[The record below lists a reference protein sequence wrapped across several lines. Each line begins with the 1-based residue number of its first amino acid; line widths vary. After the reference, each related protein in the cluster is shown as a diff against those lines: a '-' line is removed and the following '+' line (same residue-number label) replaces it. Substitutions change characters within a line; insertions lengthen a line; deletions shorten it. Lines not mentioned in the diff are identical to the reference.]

1 MTIPGMARWAVVGI
15 LSFAS
20 VAAAGARAP
29 ELRVCADPNNLPFS
43 NARGE
48 GFENQIAELIARDM
62 GAKVRYTWWAQRRG
76 FIRNTLNASQC
87 DVVVGVPA
95 SFDLTAVTV
104 PYYRSSYVFV
114 SRSDQ
119 HLGVSSFDDSVL
131 HRLKI
136 GVQLIGDDGANTPPV
151 HALGARGIRGNL
163 KGYLVYGDYRK
174 ANPPSAIID
183 AVAKG
188 DVDLAIAWGPLAGY
202 FASRQSV
209 PLDIVPVSP
218 QIDVPFLP
226 EVFDISMGV
235 RRQDKA
241 LRDRLD
247 GILERRKT
255 SIQAI
260 LDSYHV
266 PRIDTRTS
274 RLSS

>member
-114 SRSDQ
+114 SRSDR